1 MDPADLL
8 VPLSVLALDL
18 SAPSVGGWPAYLAG
32 RGIEVVADDLGRDSI
47 TRADARRLFTERREA
62 EARHCGCRRI
72 SSWLRRRRTGR
83 AGSRRCGLLLWAP
96 AGLLLLFLILIA
108 KRCCSIFSPALPL
121 TRR

>member
-1 MDPADLL
+1 MFRSMPDTELAPVVMDPADLL

-32 RGIEVVADDLGRDSI
+32 R
-47 TRADARRLFTERREA
+47 
-62 EARHCGCRRI
+62 
-72 SSWLRRRRTGR
+72 RRRTGC
-83 AGSRRCGLLLWAP
+83 AASRRCGLLLWAP